1 MTKKFYLS
9 LTVLLLLGITLFSCS
24 KENELVI
31 ENSIQNKIVNEFI
44 NSNTFNRVK
53 NKINSYGTI
62 SSQNVSI
69 DSIIV
74 KDKGTFHYFTIAIKQ
89 NNIIKATLYVAVL
102 DNTSNLP
109 YNDKYVMNLN
119 DMTDFDINNLSGK
132 VELYDLNYDNF
143 NHTEVKINNNKIEN
157 ITYHSPSVQF
167 LNKFVSLKL
176 KSNNILKNFSKST
189 FSKASKIPC
198 DKNGN
203 GNLGYFECYGC
214 FKSAAEIE
222 DSFGNWWCDVP
233 VVGWGS
239 CWASMS
245 TSCAILASIY

>member
-1 MTKKFYLS
+1 MRKILIFNLLVIAFSLNATAQDKQDFKEIEDTSWKKIYRG
-9 LTVLLLLGITLFSCS
+9 VPS

-89 NNIIKATLYVAVL
+89 NNIIKATLDVAVL

-176 KSNNILKNFSKST
+176 K
-189 FSKASKIPC
+189 
-198 DKNGN
+198 
-203 GNLGYFECYGC
+203 
-214 FKSAAEIE
+214 
-222 DSFGNWWCDVP
+222 
-233 VVGWGS
+233 
-239 CWASMS
+239 
-245 TSCAILASIY
+245 